1 MSESPNLFEDIRKAV
16 IDGDRAAARS
26 LAEESVRR
34 GLDPNEVIDKGL
46 VPGIQ
51 AVGELWES
59 GEYFLPELLGAGD
72 AFKAGMALLKPKLS
86 EGDQFSQGKVL
97 LGTVHGDVHDIGK
110 NLVGFMLSSAGF
122 TVVDVGVN
130 VTAQDFAQA
139 VREHQPQVLG
149 MSALLTTTM
158 LGMGEVIE
166 ELKKQGL
173 RDRVKV
179 IIGGGPV
186 SRKYAEDIGAD
197 AYGNDAAQAVGLVR
211 SLL

>member
-1 MSESPNLFEDIRKAV
+1 MNTAIAEAVEKGNLYEIEDMVRAALTAGENPKELLDTLMAGLKAC
-16 IDGDRAAARS
+16 GDRF
-26 LAEESVRR
+26 ER
-34 GLDPNEVIDKGL
+34 GEF
-46 VPGIQ
+46 
-51 AVGELWES
+51 
-59 GEYFLPELLGAGD
+59 FLPELLGAGD
-72 AFKAGMALLKPKLS
+72 AFKAGMSILAPKLS
-86 EGDQFSQGKVL
+86 TGDRVSKGKVV

-122 TVVDVGVN
+122 TVVDIGTDVSTEMFV
-130 VTAQDFAQA
+130 QA
-139 VREHQPQVLG
+139 VRDHQPQVVG

-158 LGMGEVIE
+158 LGMEDVIK

-186 SRKYAEDIGAD
+186 SKKYAEDIGAD
-197 AYGNDAAQAVGLVR
+197 AYGNDAAQAVSLVR